1 MDRGRPRPLIL
12 RRKRP
17 HDGEQCPPS
26 KGALLQG
33 GMRDDIATAGSQ
45 VPIVAT
51 VASAHCG
58 LAESAR
64 RRQHNRKE
72 QDCSGAGLNPPR
84 RKAILLEHPP
94 ALRHAGRTY
103 FPGKENMAPSTACS
117 MQYADHAGS
126 SVAVPK
132 LPTRAFGTAAVG
144 NCGAGIEK
152 GAVMNKSLT
161 SIQWLGRLEGER
173 LLPGVAES
181 HPAVDR
187 TIKQEQS
194 LSSCGRAKV
203 ASDKK
208 DRGVES
214 CVFTEATDAAT
225 ANSKKQ
231 QDNKK
236 DNHSN
241 LERPLFSYMAM
252 IQFAINS
259 SSNGRMSLREIY
271 AWIAH
276 RFPYFRHSARP
287 GWRNSI
293 RHNLSLH
300 TMFVRE
306 TVPGSK
312 ESFWTV
318 SNESTHRRHASIRDT
333 SQANHSALI
342 APSSARRVQPLLPR
356 PPVPQPIS
364 LLLTPSSLHFIQPT
378 LVVAAAIKQEQQV
391 ATVLDRAVKAKPM
404 STAPAKMTKQ
414 QEEQQPSSLHFIQP
428 TLVAAAIKQ
437 EQQVATVL
445 DRAVK
450 AKPMSTAPAKMT
462 KQQEE
467 QQQPQIVMQQQMV
480 AQILQPRQIQQRHQ
494 QPVKE
499 EQQETVHKWIVR
511 DESVLQVV
519 QQEQQVK
526 EHLVRQPQNV
536 RQLQMTKE
544 EDEKPTL
551 QRVHECLASSTSA
564 RSTQG
569 LTATLP
575 ACTWQQ
581 GEVVSKG
588 ESLAFTP
595 KKRAL
600 YRTPKC
606 RRKPGHWR
614 KQSLVHQHLTP
625 ASELMFME
633 ESVVKDSS
641 GSDWGDPD
649 GQQAADC
656 ADLALFATP
665 TRRFSLTTS
674 TPCQLTEPPTCLLSP
689 WSPPFAPPP
698 LPFSSSPFSPG
709 TAAMAYHHSPCTPHR
724 LRGVTPSSW
733 TMRARGDRVPRVSLS
748 FTPIKASCVAERK
761 TTSAAA
767 PSVPLDIVLVKVED
781 DDDDADVGND
791 SEGIGGFALA
801 DADAAAE
808 VAAMVPEHSGAGG
821 AGTSTCVGSGG
832 GEPAAL
838 GVAEAAEE
846 ASRGVDGASW
856 TCGEDS
862 FEKILHELS
871 LPQLEEN
878 WTDSMLDMNSVNWTL
893 LDTLHAGVPGF

>member
-1 MDRGRPRPLIL
+1 
-12 RRKRP
+12 
-17 HDGEQCPPS
+17 
-26 KGALLQG
+26 
-33 GMRDDIATAGSQ
+33 
-45 VPIVAT
+45 
-51 VASAHCG
+51 
-58 LAESAR
+58 
-64 RRQHNRKE
+64 
-72 QDCSGAGLNPPR
+72 
-84 RKAILLEHPP
+84 
-94 ALRHAGRTY
+94 
-103 FPGKENMAPSTACS
+103 
-117 MQYADHAGS
+117 
-126 SVAVPK
+126 
-132 LPTRAFGTAAVG
+132 
-144 NCGAGIEK
+144 
-152 GAVMNKSLT
+152 MNKSLT

-194 LSSCGRAKV
+194 LSSCSRAKV

-674 TPCQLTEPPTCLLSP
+674 TPCHLTEPPTCLLSP

-748 FTPIKASCVAERK
+748 FTPIKAGCVAERK

-767 PSVPLDIVLVKVED
+767 PSVPLDIVLVKVE
-781 DDDDADVGND
+781 DDDADVGND

>member
-33 GMRDDIATAGSQ
+33 GMRDDVATAGSQ
-45 VPIVAT
+45 VPIVAR

-58 LAESAR
+58 KAEFAR
-64 RRQHNRKE
+64 RQQHNRTE
-72 QDCSGAGLNPPR
+72 EDCSGAGLNPPP

-94 ALRHAGRTY
+94 VPRHAGRTC
-103 FPGKENMAPSTACS
+103 FPGKENMAAPTACPMKS
-117 MQYADHAGS
+117 ADHAAS
-126 SVAVPK
+126 FVAAPK
-132 LPTRAFGTAAVG
+132 LPTRAFGTATVG

-152 GAVMNKSLT
+152 DAVMNKSLT
-161 SIQWLGRLEGER
+161 SIQWLGRLEGDR
-173 LLPGVAES
+173 LLPGVAEI

-194 LSSCGRAKV
+194 LSSCSRAKV
-203 ASDKK
+203 ANDQKG
-208 DRGVES
+208 RGVES

-318 SNESTHRRHASIRDT
+318 SNESTHRRHASFRDT
-333 SQANHSALI
+333 SQGNHSALI
-342 APSSARRVQPLLPR
+342 APAPSSARRVQPLLPR
-356 PPVPQPIS
+356 PPEPQPIS

-378 LVVAAAIKQEQQV
+378 LVAAIKQEQQQQV
-391 ATVLDRAVKAKPM
+391 ATALNRAVKAQPM
-404 STAPAKMTKQ
+404 STAPAKIM
-414 QEEQQPSSLHFIQP
+414 
-428 TLVAAAIKQ
+428 
-437 EQQVATVL
+437 
-445 DRAVK
+445 
-450 AKPMSTAPAKMT
+450 

-480 AQILQPRQIQQRHQ
+480 GQILQPRQIQQQQ

-526 EHLVRQPQNV
+526 EHLVRQ
-536 RQLQMTKE
+536 LQMMKE
-544 EDEKPTL
+544 KEEKPTL

-564 RSTQG
+564 TPS
-569 LTATLP
+569 
-575 ACTWQQ
+575 ACTWQRS
-581 GEVVSKG
+581 EVGSDG
-588 ESLAFTP
+588 ESLALTP
-595 KKRAL
+595 KKQAL

-606 RRKPGHWR
+606 RRKQGHLR
-614 KQSLVHQHLTP
+614 KQSLAHQHLTP
-625 ASELMFME
+625 ASEFLFME
-633 ESVVKDSS
+633 ESVVKDPS
-641 GSDWGDPD
+641 GTEWGDPD
-649 GQQAADC
+649 GQQAAEC

-674 TPCQLTEPPTCLLSP
+674 TPCHLTEPPTCLLSP
-689 WSPPFAPPP
+689 WSPPFTPPP
-698 LPFSSSPFSPG
+698 LPFSSSPFSPATA
-709 TAAMAYHHSPCTPHR
+709 TAAMAYHHSPRTPHR

-733 TMRARGDRVPRVSLS
+733 TMRAKGDRVPRVSLS
-748 FTPIKASCVAERK
+748 FTPIKAGCVAENK

-767 PSVPLDIVLVKVED
+767 PSAPLDIVLVKIEKE
-781 DDDDADVGND
+781 DADVEND
-791 SEGIGGFALA
+791 SKGIRGSVLA
-801 DADAAAE
+801 DVDTVAE
-808 VAAMVPEHSGAGG
+808 VAAMVPKRSGAERAG
-821 AGTSTCVGSGG
+821 ASTCGGSGG
-832 GEPAAL
+832 GELAAL
-838 GVAEAAEE
+838 GVAEAAKE
-846 ASRGVDGASW
+846 ANGGVDGASW

-878 WTDSMLDMNSVNWTL
+878 WTDSMLDMNNINWTL